1 MSEANWMSEMAADS
15 PDNKTVDST
24 DKLKYLT
31 DLCKQL
37 EDKQEALE
45 EAQEEVKKIEESIR
59 HLSSVVIP
67 GVFEELGVK
76 KITLLNGREV
86 TIKTDWTGSIT
97 EENSM
102 AAFNWLEEKG
112 FDSIIKK
119 NVTINLKKGES
130 EKADKIREWLVANGI
145 FNFKEKP
152 SVHYSTLK
160 SFIRE
165 QKEKGTDLPDELFGV
180 YQIKETKIK

>member
-1 MSEANWMSEMAADS
+1 MENNWMSEMAADS

-37 EDKQEALE
+37 EDQ
-45 EAQEEVKKIEESIR
+45 QEELKEAEDTVSKIKDKV
-59 HLSSVVIP
+59 HYLSSVVIP

-76 KITLLNGREV
+76 KLTLLNGREV
-86 TIKTDWTGSIT
+86 KIDTDWVGSIT
-97 EENSM
+97 EEKSL
-102 AAFNWLEEKG
+102 AAFNWLEENG
-112 FDSIIKK
+112 HGAIIKK
-119 NVTINLKKGES
+119 NLTIDLKKGES
-130 EKADKIREWLVANGI
+130 ETATKIREWLVTNKI
-145 FNFKEKP
+145 FSFKEKP
-152 SVHYSTLK
+152 SVHHSTLK

-165 QKEKGTDLPDELFGV
+165 RKEAGDDLPDELFGV